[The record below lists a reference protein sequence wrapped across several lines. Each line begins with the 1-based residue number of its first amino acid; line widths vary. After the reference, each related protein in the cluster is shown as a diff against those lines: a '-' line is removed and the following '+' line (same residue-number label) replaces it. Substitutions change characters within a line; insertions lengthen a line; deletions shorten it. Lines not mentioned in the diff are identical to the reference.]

1 MNILVMTYALLKEVS
16 NKKKLMSTSA
26 GMLRGPPFTIRWQV
40 MGLTTCLWLT
50 LWNGDIQSK
59 KESSSSSSA
68 SQSQSQ
74 HMSTA
79 NPKVNQIKLGLETKS
94 IKKFFSFFV
103 SVFPLDIV
111 TRRSEQEPKQASR
124 VWSKKVKKKRPAS
137 WLSFGPSIIHP
148 IFEHDKVEEEKGQ
161 NNTKQTDKKEK
172 NGFQVRDGGGTTQTP
187 RLEKILFPWSRNKRT
202 TNSSSVRRRHVD
214 RVSEQL
220 KKEKERAFCGD
231 FPVWFFRLWFLTNAH
246 NLYEDDLINIVSEC
260 RWRWKLG
267 TRT

>member
-1 MNILVMTYALLKEVS
+1 
-16 NKKKLMSTSA
+16 MSASD
-26 GMLRGPPFTIRWQV
+26 GVLRGPPFTIRWQV
-40 MGLTTCLWLT
+40 MGLTTCLWLY
-50 LWNGDIQSK
+50 LWNADIQSR
-59 KESSSSSSA
+59 KESISITIPIP
-68 SQSQSQ
+68 

-137 WLSFGPSIIHP
+137 WLSFGPSIILP

-161 NNTKQTDKKEK
+161 SNTKQTDKKEK

-202 TNSSSVRRRHVD
+202 TNSSSSVRRRHVD
-214 RVSEQL
+214 RVSEQ
-220 KKEKERAFCGD
+220 KKKKKRELSVGISLCG
-231 FPVWFFRLWFLTNAH
+231 FF
-246 NLYEDDLINIVSEC
+246 DCDS
-260 RWRWKLG
+260 
-267 TRT
+267 